1 MENKDQLAQLGR
13 KENQETRV
21 CKVQM
26 VHVVT
31 KVILAHLGLKE
42 YQEFKEL
49 K

>member
-21 CKVQM
+21 SKVLM
-26 VHVVT
+26 VHLVT
-31 KVILAHLGLKE
+31 KVIPAHLGLQE